1 MTRDDGG
8 AACEGKDRDA
18 TVLADVFRSF
28 HELEAIVRKD
38 VLDLDAIMALFWLQ
52 GEWTSTA
59 GRLSR
64 SLRFSPSKTTRCLKR
79 LVSLGLVEECLD
91 DKDLRKCYFK
101 LANKGENVAFEVAR
115 AFGKERMTWQ
125 LRCFRELRAAACL
138 ASASWDGGSITA
150 AAERL
155 LLVLL
160 HAAPSGLTVGDV
172 CKATCMAQPKVS
184 MSLKALEKRG
194 AVEFGPHGEDGRM
207 RCVRLTRMGRRVASN
222 MMNELGFLDDRGPT
236 AP

>member
-1 MTRDDGG
+1 MTHGGEG
-8 AACEGKDRDA
+8 AACEGRGKDA
-18 TVLADVFRSF
+18 AVLAGVFRSF

-91 DKDLRKCYFK
+91 DNDLRKCHFK

-115 AFGKERMTWQ
+115 AFGKERMAWQ

-138 ASASWDGGSITA
+138 ASASWDGGRITA

-155 LLVLL
+155 LLVLRG
-160 HAAPSGLTVGDV
+160 ASCGLTVGDL
-172 CKATCMAQPKVS
+172 CEATCMAQSKVS

-194 AVEFGPHGEDGRM
+194 AVEFEPHGEDGRM